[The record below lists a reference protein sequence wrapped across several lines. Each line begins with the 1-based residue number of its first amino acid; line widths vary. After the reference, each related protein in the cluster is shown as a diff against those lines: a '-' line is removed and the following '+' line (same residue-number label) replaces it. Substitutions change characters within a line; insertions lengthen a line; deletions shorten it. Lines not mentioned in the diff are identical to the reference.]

1 MVLILAAL
9 VGVGAWISVR
19 VTSTVAAKQEIETK
33 RKTAPA
39 AFDEVPV
46 VQVTR
51 AEAALWTPVLPF
63 EGTIDA
69 RQRAELGFKVGG
81 RLGSVGVR
89 LGDKVKAG
97 QLLGQL
103 DAAEASAQRQ
113 AASAQLDAARAQ
125 VALAVDQES
134 RTGRLVETGAL
145 ASAQGVQ
152 AEQQRALAQAQAA
165 AANAQ
170 LGLAQTTLANHVL
183 VAPFAGV
190 VTRAPSTRG
199 AVVTPGQSL
208 FEVVDNSK
216 ALLRGTVNEADAEY
230 FREGAPVTVG
240 GAKVGTVRVIVNVL
254 DRITRRVPVEAEL
267 DPNQDLRVGSFVR
280 ATIGG
285 AEKIPVFRVPG
296 TALRPG
302 SQGTL
307 MIVEGDTLREAE
319 VRFAVEA
326 ESGALLV
333 RSGLQAHE
341 LVVVAPRPES
351 KTGDRVKVAPRE
363 KAGEVAHSGD
373 GAVPVVEGK
382 K

>member
-1 MVLILAAL
+1 MVLILAGV

-19 VTSTVAAKQEIETK
+19 VTTTVAAKQEIETK
-33 RKTAPA
+33 RKSAPA

-46 VQVTR
+46 VQIIR
-51 AEAALWTPVLPF
+51 PQADEWTPILPF

-69 RQRAELGFKVGG
+69 NQRAELGFKVGG
-81 RLGSVGVR
+81 RLGSVRVR

-103 DAAEASAQRQ
+103 DAAEASAQKR
-113 AASAQLDAARAQ
+113 AASAQLDAAHAQ

-170 LGLAQTTLANHVL
+170 LGLAQTTLANHAL

-190 VTRAPSTRG
+190 ITRAPSTQG
-199 AVVTPGQSL
+199 AVVSPGQAL
-208 FEVVDNSK
+208 FEVVDNS
-216 ALLRGTVNEADAEY
+216 AMLLRGTVNEADAEL
-230 FREGAPVTVG
+230 FKAGAPVTVDG
-240 GAKVGTVRVIVNVL
+240 TKVGTVRVIVNVL
-254 DRITRRVPVEAEL
+254 DRVTRRVPVEAEL
-267 DPNQDLRVGSFVR
+267 SPNQALRVGSFVR

-285 AEKIPVFRVPG
+285 ADKVAVFRVPG
-296 TALRPG
+296 SALRPG

-307 MIVEGDTLREAE
+307 MVVDGETLREVE
-319 VRFAVEA
+319 VRFAVEP
-326 ESGALLV
+326 ETGALLV
-333 RSGLQAHE
+333 RSGLHGDE
-341 LVVVAPRPES
+341 KVVASPRPEAKS
-351 KTGDRVKVAPRE
+351 GDRVKVAEAGPAQPA
-363 KAGEVAHSGD
+363 KAVA
-373 GAVPVVEGK
+373 APAPAPEGTK
-382 K
+382 